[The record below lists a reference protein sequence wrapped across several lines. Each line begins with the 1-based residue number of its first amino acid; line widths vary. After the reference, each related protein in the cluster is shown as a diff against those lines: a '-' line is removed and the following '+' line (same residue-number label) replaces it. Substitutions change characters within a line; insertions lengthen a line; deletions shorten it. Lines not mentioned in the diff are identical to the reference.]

1 MHYHNYNQAISLVA
15 TSTLMDS
22 FPCCCWGM
30 SPFCKGLK
38 KQVNEKCASSIC
50 LFKKRLTH
58 FVNFFIIHNVY
69 LLKIRGNWFCLVF
82 SLNLFFFFWAG
93 YVEYI
98 PGLLFL
104 FLNFF
109 LAIVFDTCVQLLKFQ
124 VTLSVHTISD
134 AP

>member
-1 MHYHNYNQAISLVA
+1 MFIFLRLGVTGFA
-15 TSTLMDS
+15 
-22 FPCCCWGM
+22 
-30 SPFCKGLK
+30 
-38 KQVNEKCASSIC
+38 
-50 LFKKRLTH
+50 LFLALT
-58 FVNFFIIHNVY
+58 
-69 LLKIRGNWFCLVF
+69 
-82 SLNLFFFFWAG
+82 FFFWAG